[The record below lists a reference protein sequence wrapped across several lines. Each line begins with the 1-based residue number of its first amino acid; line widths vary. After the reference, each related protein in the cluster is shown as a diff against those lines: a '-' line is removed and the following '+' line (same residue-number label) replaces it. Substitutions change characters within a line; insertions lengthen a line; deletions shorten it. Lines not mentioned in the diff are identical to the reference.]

1 MWGSSIDR
9 VKCELWFTKREES
22 GLEEGL
28 GECRKSVGKKNQ
40 KYSPGAGQHRETNM
54 EFVNFRLFLF
64 FFFWDCFTSY
74 VYIFTFTLKNV
85 YTCHTIESSYMKFRL
100 TGIFKVQ
107 NSSYMIVERSIGG
120 E

>member
-1 MWGSSIDR
+1 MIESI
-9 VKCELWFTKREES
+9 KCELWFTNREES

-64 FFFWDCFTSY
+64 FFSFGIVLHLMF
-74 VYIFTFTLKNV
+74 IFLLL
-85 YTCHTIESSYMKFRL
+85 H
-100 TGIFKVQ
+100 
-107 NSSYMIVERSIGG
+107 
-120 E
+120 